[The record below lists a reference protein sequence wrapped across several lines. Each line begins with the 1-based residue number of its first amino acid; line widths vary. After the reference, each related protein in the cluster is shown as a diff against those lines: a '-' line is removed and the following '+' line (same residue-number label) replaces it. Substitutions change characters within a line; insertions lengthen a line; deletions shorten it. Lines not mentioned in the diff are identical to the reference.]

1 MPQYVEPLDP
11 FKTDYGRLTRRELQ
25 QWMAER
31 NRSGVTFDALD
42 SNSIIQN
49 PDGTFDVRRAN
60 AIVGPLA
67 SNYGSGQYEP
77 GKSTGYPNE
86 MFYLQDP
93 FRDVDPSSLIFPE
106 GSGGSDWDFNY
117 RQRRDDYDNRIY
129 GPLGIA

>member
-25 QWMAER
+25 RWMAER
-31 NRSGVTFDALD
+31 GRQGMTFDALD
-42 SNSIIQN
+42 SNSIIEN

-67 SNYGSGQYEP
+67 SRDNPWNKYEFDD
-77 GKSTGYPNE
+77 Y
-86 MFYLQDP
+86 YLQDP
-93 FRDVDPSSLIFPE
+93 TRDVNPASLLFPI
-106 GSGGSDWDFNY
+106 GGTGSDWDYNY

-129 GPLGIA
+129 GPLGLT

>member
-11 FKTDYGRLTRRELQ
+11 FNTDYGRLTRRELQ
-25 QWMAER
+25 RWMAER
-31 NRSGVTFDALD
+31 SRQGMTFDALD
-42 SNSIIQN
+42 SSSIIEN

-67 SNYGSGQYEP
+67 SSYGSGYEP

-93 FRDVDPSSLIFPE
+93 FRDIDPSSLIFPE
-106 GSGGSDWDFNY
+106 GGGGSDWDFNY
-117 RQRRDDYDNRIY
+117 RERRDDYDNRIY
-129 GPLGIA
+129 GPLGMA